1 MKKVLFA
8 VAIVAAL
15 GFSVTS
21 CKCEAK
27 KEAEEVTTVVTE
39 NGKEHNEDKEHNE
52 EVEHHD
58 MAKATYQ
65 CPMKC
70 EKDKTYDAPGQ
81 CPTCKMDL
89 KEVEGDIEKEDH
101 QEEDHD
107 HDHGSEGDK
116 G

>member
-8 VAIVAAL
+8 ITIVAAL

-21 CKCEAK
+21 CKSETK
-27 KEAEEVTTVVTE
+27 KETEEVTTEVV
-39 NGKEHNEDKEHNE
+39 E
-52 EVEHHD
+52 EVKEIKEEVKEE

-70 EKDKTYDAPGQ
+70 EEDKTYDASGQ

-101 QEEDHD
+101 HEGDDHD
-107 HDHGSEGDK
+107 HRSEEIEG
-116 G
+116 